1 MKEADK
7 IWLCI
12 NTELFLATSFVFRS
26 LLAVGTVFI
35 AVILRKHSWTEASCQ
50 AIVSIILK

>member
-35 AVILRKHSWTEASCQ
+35 AVILRKHS
-50 AIVSIILK
+50 